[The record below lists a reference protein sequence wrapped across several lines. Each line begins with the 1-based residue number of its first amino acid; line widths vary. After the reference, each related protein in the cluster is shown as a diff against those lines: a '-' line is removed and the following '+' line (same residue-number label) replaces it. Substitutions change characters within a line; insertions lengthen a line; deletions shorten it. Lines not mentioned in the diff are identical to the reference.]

1 MSASDQFGKGNQEL
15 LPNAADMDALIR
27 AEHRDPFSMLGPHSD
42 GKDGQVIRR
51 YVGTKP
57 LYRADSISEW
67 IESQPDEKP

>member
-1 MSASDQFGKGNQEL
+1 MASIIWVPAGRIFEIFGLHEKTVRI
-15 LPNAADMDALIR
+15 AAN
-27 AEHRDPFSMLGPHSD
+27 D
-42 GKDGQVIRR
+42 GKVIRR